1 MPDFTRRHLLTAAA
15 SAGLAAPLAGP
26 AAAQSPY
33 YGPPGY
39 GPPGYGGPSYGG
51 PSYGGPEAPAEPYGR
66 RRAPEPARTGA
77 PAEVARVGGE
87 VDYDRA
93 YAAAEGEP
101 FAVPAVRWRRM
112 NAAFLR
118 QPVAHAGGEAPGTVI
133 IDPRAHHL
141 LLVYGGGTAMRYGV
155 GVGRQG
161 FAWAGAAD
169 IRSKQTWP
177 DWYPPKEMLERQKD
191 LARQMTQLQSGI
203 GMHGGPRNPLG
214 ARAMYLWQGN
224 KDTLYRIHGTTE
236 PETIGTSVSSGCI
249 RMINQDAIDLYARVQ
264 VGSRVVVLG

>member
-1 MPDFTRRHLLTAAA
+1 MPEFNRRHLLTAAA
-15 SAGLAAPLAGP
+15 SAALAGP

-33 YGPPGY
+33 GAPGY
-39 GPPGYGGPSYGG
+39 GPPGTSGPDPYGADSYGQ
-51 PSYGGPEAPAEPYGR
+51 PYGR
-66 RRAPEPARTGA
+66 RRPSAEPAPVQTEA
-77 PAEVARVGGE
+77 ARVGGE

-101 FAVPAVRWRRM
+101 FAVPAIRWRRV
-112 NAAFLR
+112 NPAFLR
-118 QPVAHAGGEAPGTVI
+118 QPVAHTGREPPGTVI

-141 LLVYGGGTAMRYGV
+141 FLVYGGGTAMRYGV

-161 FAWAGAAD
+161 FAWAGQAD
-169 IRSKQTWP
+169 IRSKQMWP
-177 DWYPPKEMLERQKD
+177 DWYPPKEMLDRQKD
-191 LARQMTQLQSGI
+191 LARQMSQLQSGI

-249 RMINQDAIDLYARVQ
+249 RMINQDAMDLYARVQ